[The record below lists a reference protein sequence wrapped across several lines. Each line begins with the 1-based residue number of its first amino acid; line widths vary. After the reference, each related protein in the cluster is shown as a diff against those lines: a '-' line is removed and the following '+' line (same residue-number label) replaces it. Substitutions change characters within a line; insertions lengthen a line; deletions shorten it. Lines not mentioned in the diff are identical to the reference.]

1 MKKENIDYKKLL
13 KDLDLNPYLECP
25 EHLVRVS
32 GTEGMICDREGLQ
45 YIVADP
51 LVRAVEYL
59 YDLNIRTESSG
70 SNDYNEIGISC
81 DYGSLDER
89 NKQIVDDYLKQ
100 KGNDLS
106 VPNEHCP
113 SVRFRISVN
122 VDFDTDTVES
132 AEIKLAEE
140 IKALGLVK
148 QDVIFGRRSK
158 QEAINDMLKTF
169 ATRKVQWNGETYET
183 VFESTISEKEALDIL
198 IESGCVIVGDDVWYS
213 DELYSKHLDY
223 INEQKRM
230 KSIPEYKD

>member
-1 MKKENIDYKKLL
+1 MNKENIDYKKLL
-13 KDLDLNPYLECP
+13 KDIDFDTYSECP
-25 EHLVRVS
+25 EHLVRVG

-51 LVRAVEYL
+51 LVRAIEYL

-70 SNDYNEIGISC
+70 SNYYNEIGISC
-81 DYGSLDER
+81 DYSSLDER

-100 KGNDLS
+100 KGGDLTI
-106 VPNEHCP
+106 PCAHCS

-140 IKALGLVK
+140 IKTLGLVK

-158 QEAINDMLKTF
+158 QEAINQTLDMF
-169 ATRKVQWNGETYET
+169 STREMKWNGES
-183 VFESTISEKEALDIL
+183 FEIVVEPYISEQEALEEL
-198 IESGCVIVGDDVWYS
+198 LEQGCIIDEDDVWYS
-213 DELYSKHLDY
+213 EELYRKHLDY
-223 INEQKRM
+223 LKELKRTGTM
-230 KSIPEYKD
+230 PECND